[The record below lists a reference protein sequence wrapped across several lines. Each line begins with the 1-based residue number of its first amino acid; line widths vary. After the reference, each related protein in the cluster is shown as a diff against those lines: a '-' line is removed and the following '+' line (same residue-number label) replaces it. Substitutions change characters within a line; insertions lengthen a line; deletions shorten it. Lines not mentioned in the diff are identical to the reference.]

1 MFVKSGDVRPLGLS
15 KRGKNINVAFVS
27 DKEDCGLIIYDYK
40 TKSEIQ
46 RIPFPLECKVG
57 NVYAVE
63 IEGIGS
69 KKFCYEFYENQ
80 DTVKDSYA
88 KSYIGNE
95 NYGERNKIFGVY
107 PVPVFEWEG
116 DVKPKVN
123 YHESL
128 VYLLH
133 VRGFTKHA
141 SSKVKAKGTFKGI
154 LEKIEHLKAL
164 HVTTL
169 ELQPAY
175 EFDETNGNYWGYS
188 IGNYYTP
195 KNSYAYS
202 KDGVKEFKELI
213 KSLHKEGI
221 EVVMQFYFPQEIPEW
236 DVLDILRFWISEYH
250 VDGFHIKAGHLSV
263 EKMKEDPALADAKI
277 WFTHFEEK
285 PILFYEKVREKEK
298 KLAIYNK
305 DYCYQMR
312 GFLKGD
318 EGLVENCARWMRLS
332 FPHAGQ
338 INFFTNYDMFT
349 LADLVSYERK
359 HNEANGENNQ
369 DGADYN
375 CSWNCGV
382 EGPTKKKQILALRK
396 QQMKNAMA
404 FLMLSQGTPL
414 IMMGDEFGNSQ
425 GGNNNPYCQDNETA
439 WLNWSNLEKNKEFF
453 TFVKDLIAL
462 RMNHPILHMEMP
474 LRLMDYISCG
484 YPDLSYHGEE
494 PWKPC
499 FEYYSR
505 QLGVMLCGKYAM
517 KNRRVEDD
525 FFYIAFNMHWEEHS
539 FGLPDLP
546 KDLEWTFTLS
556 TGADIELSKE
566 KNSVFT
572 AIPARTT
579 AIFTSKKRETK

>member
-95 NYGERNKIFGVY
+95 IYGERNKIFGVY

-250 VDGFHIKAGHLSV
+250 I
-263 EKMKEDPALADAKI
+263 
-277 WFTHFEEK
+277 
-285 PILFYEKVREKEK
+285 
-298 KLAIYNK
+298 
-305 DYCYQMR
+305 
-312 GFLKGD
+312 
-318 EGLVENCARWMRLS
+318 
-332 FPHAGQ
+332 
-338 INFFTNYDMFT
+338 
-349 LADLVSYERK
+349 
-359 HNEANGENNQ
+359 
-369 DGADYN
+369 
-375 CSWNCGV
+375 
-382 EGPTKKKQILALRK
+382 
-396 QQMKNAMA
+396 
-404 FLMLSQGTPL
+404 
-414 IMMGDEFGNSQ
+414 
-425 GGNNNPYCQDNETA
+425 
-439 WLNWSNLEKNKEFF
+439 
-453 TFVKDLIAL
+453 TFI
-462 RMNHPILHMEMP
+462 
-474 LRLMDYISCG
+474 
-484 YPDLSYHGEE
+484 
-494 PWKPC
+494 
-499 FEYYSR
+499 
-505 QLGVMLCGKYAM
+505 
-517 KNRRVEDD
+517 
-525 FFYIAFNMHWEEHS
+525 
-539 FGLPDLP
+539 
-546 KDLEWTFTLS
+546 
-556 TGADIELSKE
+556 
-566 KNSVFT
+566 
-572 AIPARTT
+572 RT
-579 AIFTSKKRETK
+579 SS